1 MVRVVYRWHVAP
13 ENFEEF
19 KKIWSTTTNRI
30 HESVFGALGS
40 FMLRSFENETEVI
53 TIAKWDSLESW
64 KNFWGNENPQEMEAR
79 KAYFRRSFRRNRRLY
94 PVERVL
100 LEKMVVKYMIN
111 IVSYKPALCGQLS
124 YLQRLVL

>member
-64 KNFWGNENPQEMEAR
+64 KNFWGNENPKEMEAMR
-79 KAYFRRSFRRNRRLY
+79 KLGKRISA
-94 PVERVL
+94 EA
-100 LEKMVVKYMIN
+100 LEEIEDHT
-111 IVSYKPALCGQLS
+111 Q
-124 YLQRLVL
+124 